1 MQPIMQQYRDARD
14 HLSQPLGQI
23 FIAGTSILA
32 SVMLARE
39 SLQSGNMLM
48 AGGAAIAGAIPL
60 VQGYRLL
67 RYLNAAG
74 PSNG

>member
-1 MQPIMQQYRDARD
+1 MKPIMEQYREARE

-39 SLQSGNMLM
+39 SLQSGNMLT
-48 AGGAAIAGAIPL
+48 AGGAVVAAAIPF

-67 RYLNAAG
+67 RYLNGSA